1 MLNSRLAMSPTL
13 SVVVP
18 HYNHGRYVAGCLKAL
33 LGQSRPPDELILVE
47 DGSTDGS
54 WPLIEP
60 FASDPRVRLVRHEKN
75 QGLSK
80 TVADG
85 LALCKGDYVFI
96 PAADDL
102 VLPGYFEK
110 ALALLNRYPDAGICC
125 SLANLIDAD
134 GKDLGPYR
142 TPAVRDRPSYLAP
155 TEFFEEYRKHGNWVT
170 STSAIFRRAAL
181 LEAGGFPAELGSTAD
196 GYLIH
201 ALSARYGLCF
211 IPERLVAWRP
221 LATSLSYSSSTDH
234 AISLIETQDAWLE
247 RYGSVPSEHRARLRR
262 IGFQDILDH
271 LTRFKPFPRS
281 EARRVAA
288 KIDGD
293 GLTLPLYRLALAL
306 GGGWTA
312 TKLYVYLQM
321 PPREQARVAAGKLTP
336 DARGRIDRQRA

>member
-60 FASDPRVRLVRHEKN
+60 FASDPRVRIVRHAKN

-85 LALCKGDYVFI
+85 LALCTGDYVFI

-110 ALALLNRYPDAGICC
+110 AMALFAAHPEAGICC
-125 SLANLIDAD
+125 SLANLVDAD

-142 TPAVRDRPSYLAP
+142 TPVVRDRPSYLAP
-155 TEFFEEYRKHGNWVT
+155 AEFFEEYRKHGNWVT

-181 LEAGGFPAELGSTAD
+181 VEAGGFPAELGSTAD

-221 LATSLSYSSSTDH
+221 LETSLAYSSTVDR
-234 AISLIETQDAWLE
+234 ALDLIETQDAWLA
-247 RYGSVPSEHRARLRR
+247 RYGSVPPEHRARLKRV
-262 IGFQDILDH
+262 GLQNVLDH
-271 LTRFKPFPRS
+271 LTRLKPFP
-281 EARRVAA
+281 EAETRRVAA
-288 KIDGD
+288 MIDGD
-293 GLTLPLYRLALAL
+293 GPAHLLYRAALAL
-306 GGGWTA
+306 GGGRAA
-312 TKLYVYLQM
+312 TKLYVFHQL
-321 PPREQARVAAGKLTP
+321 PLGEQARIAAGKLGLG
-336 DARGRIDRQRA
+336 AA